1 MWPSDSSGRI
11 CGNDVEP
18 DASEIVFL
26 HAKGTVRRF
35 RRFLSRFSQGKRME
49 HSSHHLHPEF
59 GLLSPTPRLRREL
72 RVAASSLL
80 FGGIAGALCVSGVI
94 ALRHSDRAAMEIAEA
109 PTAPAFQDAA
119 SHEGEPRSGPSA
131 DARATSP
138 ESHAGTAA
146 RPPASADVSAQR
158 SSDTSE
164 PAVAPASAIAPK
176 PRMVR
181 IGRQSTV
188 RRSRDF
194 HLGRSERPQRPRRRP
209 IRPKSTQASNAAP
222 AGSDVPAAAPEKAGV
237 RSGTREAVAN
247 SSPQKKKVQKTV
259 RTASSRRDDIESDSF
274 WRDERTDDWSARP
287 AARASADVR
296 GATRRRRHPNGRRL
310 VAAEEAP
317 PKTVRNASS
326 RRNDTGN
333 DFFWR
338 DDRQTIGGRGRER
351 RTQPGRSRQCARGR
365 VLVQRILGLVAIAP
379 SVGAVAN
386 PTTSTAPSKTA
397 AAMISPSIAA
407 PGAR

>member
-1 MWPSDSSGRI
+1 LQGTSGSMWPSDSSGRI

-26 HAKGTVRRF
+26 SCEGNCSAVSKV
-35 RRFLSRFSQGKRME
+35 LVALSQGKRME

-109 PTAPAFQDAA
+109 PTATAFQDAA

-138 ESHAGTAA
+138 ESHTGTAA

-158 SSDTSE
+158 SSDPSE
-164 PAVAPASAIAPK
+164 PAVAPAPAIAPK

-181 IGRQSTV
+181 IRKAIDSPAIA
-188 RRSRDF
+188 RLP
-194 HLGRSERPQRPRRRP
+194 LGRSAPAAAAPPADTSE
-209 IRPKSTQASNAAP
+209 STQASNAAP
-222 AGSDVPAAAPEKAGV
+222 AGSDVPAATPEKAGV

-247 SSPQKKKVQKTV
+247 SSPPKKKVQKTV

-274 WRDERTDDWSARP
+274 WRGERTDDWSTRP
-287 AARASADVR
+287 AAPASADVP
-296 GATRRRRHPNGRRL
+296 GATPEKAVTRMGAREGL
-310 VAAEEAP
+310 VDSSP

-333 DFFWR
+333 DSFWR
-338 DDRQTIGGRGRER
+338 DERTDDR
-351 RTQPGRSRQCARGR
+351 
-365 VLVQRILGLVAIAP
+365 
-379 SVGAVAN
+379 
-386 PTTSTAPSKTA
+386 A
-397 AAMISPSIAA
+397 AAANDARNPVGRANAREAA
-407 PGAR
+407 SSFRGFWDWSR